1 VNSKGGAIIEK
12 EKFNQMEYINEFKRK
27 NYRSYR
33 FEVRKDNKRV
43 IDKLDSTPNK
53 TAYIIGLIEDDITRK

>member
-1 VNSKGGAIIEK
+1 
-12 EKFNQMEYINEFKRK
+12 MEYINEFKRK